1 MSHIPQ
7 KIGNYNLERRLG
19 KGGTSEVWLA
29 QHCSLA
35 DRAVAIKLLLSQDTE
50 WIERFTREANLISQL
65 RHKHIVQIYDH
76 GYQASF
82 YYTVMEYIAGGSL
95 RDLLKKKQQLTF
107 DQALWILRGVGAA
120 LDYAHT
126 QGVIHRD
133 ISPGNILI
141 EQGSSRVLL
150 TDFGIARET
159 GRSSV
164 TAINKVMGTP
174 GYLSPEH
181 ALSATAV
188 TRVSDIYSLGIVF
201 FEMLSGRLPW
211 DHHPGIADVN
221 GGQFTAPKSLRE
233 CGVEGLPAD
242 IDRIIQNMLALET
255 NKRYSS
261 VESSL
266 QDLDRSLQRH
276 TTPTQV
282 VTSSKD
288 NPRPS
293 KQNNAALN
301 TGAANSLASNPPA
314 IHPVETVLGP
324 DLLKR
329 PLQQARKHAESLLD
343 HREIATILNQWST
356 QGFFRKK
363 LLGRQIHVHRITNAN
378 IYFYTLNILYET
390 REPARLVEKPD
401 YRATSVPLEKEL
413 DRWSVKL
420 PSPKG
425 FENETGDTIT
435 IPGTTRV
442 LNCTTCHEMGKVKCT
457 TCNGSGR
464 IKRPTPTQNSD
475 PTRNIIPAHTK
486 PMESLHE
493 AQTMKTTS
501 GIPSAAAVVPS
512 PLIAACANCEGTGS
526 TRCQNCDGVGRLIQH
541 KTTTWTR
548 HTEVLTTH
556 DDLPEI
562 NNTWLQKTCHLNEI
576 YREQYP
582 GIRTDWQSIPELAQL
597 LEDAKTQT
605 DEHTIIRLSE
615 VAISFVPV
623 TEILFDLS
631 DSTFSATDTIDTES
645 TREAHLYSWHIYGF
659 EKQLPHDWRFLNWE
673 RVSMVVLG
681 TTVIVLLTIIL
692 TITIRSFAAS
702 SL

>member
-7 KIGNYNLERRLG
+7 QIGNYNLERRLG

-29 QHCSLA
+29 EHRSLT
-35 DRAVAIKLLLSQDTE
+35 DRTVAIKLLLSQDTE

-76 GYQASF
+76 GYEAPF

-95 RDLLKKKQQLTF
+95 RDLLKKKQHLSF

-141 EQGSSRVLL
+141 EQNSSRVLL
-150 TDFGIARET
+150 TDFGIAREA

-188 TRVSDIYSLGIVF
+188 TRISDIYSLGIVF

-211 DHHPGIADVN
+211 DHHPGIADTN
-221 GGQFTAPKSLRE
+221 GGQFTTPKSLRD
-233 CGVEGLPAD
+233 CGVEGLPTD
-242 IDRIIQNMLALET
+242 IDRVIQNMLALEPS
-255 NKRYSS
+255 KRYPS
-261 VESSL
+261 VEAAL
-266 QDLDRSLQRH
+266 QDLERSLQRH
-276 TTPTQV
+276 TNPTQV
-282 VTSSKD
+282 IISSKD
-288 NPRPS
+288 HS
-293 KQNNAALN
+293 KRANQNSTTFGTAMPN
-301 TGAANSLASNPPA
+301 TSRSEPPT

-324 DLLKR
+324 DLLKG

-343 HREIATILNQWST
+343 HQEIATILNQWST
-356 QGFFRKK
+356 QGFFRRK
-363 LLGRQIHVHRITNAN
+363 LLGRQIHVHRVTTTN

-401 YRATSVPLEKEL
+401 YRTTSVPLEKEL

-420 PSPKG
+420 PPPRG
-425 FENETGDTIT
+425 FDNETGNTIT

-442 LNCTTCHEMGKVKCT
+442 LNCKICHGMGKIKCT
-457 TCNGSGR
+457 NCNGTGR
-464 IKRPTPTQNSD
+464 IKRTTPTHNPVPTQNVMTASE
-475 PTRNIIPAHTK
+475 K
-486 PMESLHE
+486 PVASLHE
-493 AQTMKTTS
+493 ARTIKPTT
-501 GIPSAAAVVPS
+501 GLPGSATTVHS
-512 PLIAACANCEGTGS
+512 PVIAACSECEGTGS
-526 TRCQNCDGVGRLIQH
+526 MHCQPCDGIGRLIQH

-548 HTEVLTTH
+548 HSTILTTH
-556 DDLPEI
+556 DELPNI
-562 NNTWLQKTCHLNEI
+562 NEAWLQKMCHLSEV
-576 YREQYP
+576 YREQHSD
-582 GIRTDWQSIPELAQL
+582 IRPNWQSIPQLAQL
-597 LEDAKTQT
+597 FENAKAPI
-605 DEHTIIRLSE
+605 DENTRVRLSE
-615 VAISFVPV
+615 VTISLVPV
-623 TEILFDLS
+623 TEIVFDLS
-631 DSTFSATDTIDTES
+631 DSIFTITDTVDTQS
-645 TREAHLYSWHIYGF
+645 DREAHLYSWHIYGF

-673 RVSMVVLG
+673 RIGMVGLG
-681 TTVIVLLTIIL
+681 TAVAVLLIIIFII
-692 TITIRSFAAS
+692 ITR
-702 SL
+702 

>member
-7 KIGNYNLERRLG
+7 QIGNYNLERRLG

-29 QHCSLA
+29 EHRSLTE
-35 DRAVAIKLLLSQDTE
+35 RTVAIKLLLSQDTE
-50 WIERFTREANLISQL
+50 WIERFTREANLISHL
-65 RHKHIVQIYDH
+65 HHKHIVQIYDH
-76 GYQASF
+76 GYEAPF

-95 RDLLKKKQQLTF
+95 RDLLKKKQQLSF

-120 LDYAHT
+120 LDYAHI

-141 EQGSSRVLL
+141 EQKSSRVLL
-150 TDFGIARET
+150 TDFGIAREA

-188 TRVSDIYSLGIVF
+188 TRISDIYSLGIVF

-211 DHHPGIADVN
+211 DHYPGIADTN
-221 GGQFTAPKSLRE
+221 GGQFTTPKLLRD

-242 IDRIIQNMLALET
+242 IDRIIQNMLALEPS
-255 NKRYSS
+255 KRYPS
-261 VESSL
+261 VEATL
-266 QDLDRSLQRH
+266 QDLERSLQRH
-276 TTPTQV
+276 TNPTQV
-282 VTSSKD
+282 VISSKD
-288 NPRPS
+288 NP
-293 KQNNAALN
+293 KQANRNNIAFGTTVPN
-301 TGAANSLASNPPA
+301 TSRSEPLT

-324 DLLKR
+324 DLLKS

-343 HREIATILNQWST
+343 HHEIATILNQWSI
-356 QGFFRKK
+356 QGFFRRK
-363 LLGRQIHVHRITNAN
+363 LLGRQIRVHRVTTTN

-420 PSPKG
+420 PAPQG
-425 FENETGDTIT
+425 FGNETGNTIT

-442 LNCTTCHEMGKVKCT
+442 LNCKICHGLGKIKCT

-464 IKRPTPTQNSD
+464 IKRTTTTHNQAPAKTIMSASEKPMPSFHE
-475 PTRNIIPAHTK
+475 AHTIK
-486 PMESLHE
+486 SATRLPGS
-493 AQTMKTTS
+493 TTT
-501 GIPSAAAVVPS
+501 VHS
-512 PLIAACANCEGTGS
+512 PVIAACSECEGTGS
-526 TRCQNCDGVGRLIQH
+526 MRCQTCDGVGRLIQH

-548 HTEVLTTH
+548 HSTVLTAQ
-556 DDLPEI
+556 DDLPNI
-562 NNTWLQKTCHLNEI
+562 NEVWLRKTCDLSEI
-576 YREQYP
+576 YREQHS
-582 GIRTDWQSIPELAQL
+582 GIRTDWQSIPQLAHL
-597 LEDAKTQT
+597 FDNAKLST
-605 DEHTIIRLSE
+605 DENTHIRLSE
-615 VAISFVPV
+615 VTISFVPI

-631 DSTFSATDTIDTES
+631 DSTFTVMDTTNTQSDRDT
-645 TREAHLYSWHIYGF
+645 HLYSWHIYGF
-659 EKQLPHDWRFLNWE
+659 EKQLPHDSRFLNWE
-673 RVSMVVLG
+673 RILMVAFG
-681 TTVIVLLTIIL
+681 TTVVVLLTVIFIIV
-692 TITIRSFAAS
+692 R
-702 SL
+702 